1 MEPVSSCML
10 LHGMNIRSDIFI
22 GTRACQHSSSLV
34 VESPGTS
41 EIGQDNAAASGS
53 PCHQN
58 VFGFEVPMDNGLLVE
73 KFKGN
78 KYLSYNDRSL
88 DVEQFAILELD
99 V

>member
-1 MEPVSSCML
+1 
-10 LHGMNIRSDIFI
+10 
-22 GTRACQHSSSLV
+22 V

-41 EIGQDNAAASGS
+41 EIGQDNTAASGS
-53 PCHQN
+53 RCHQN